1 MYQVLVPGTKYVR
14 QGIIYLVAIGHQVS
28 GIVNPFS
35 GIMNWSPGIRCQ
47 VPGIKY
53 KVPGIIYPV
62 ARNWSPVSGIG
73 NQYQELVNSI
83 RDWSPVSRIGHQVLG
98 IRYRVPGVNCQVW
111 GIRCQVSSTSTQVL
125 GTSYVQVLWI
135 RTQVSSC
142 KLQRP
147 IAKFQASSDRVEGW
161 RVLTL
166 PRGAQWCKISRRWKG
181 AKFHP
186 SAAASC
192 QLSFILPKLPLP
204 LYLLQWTL
212 IKGEGSVYL
221 TSLY

>member
-1 MYQVLVPGTKYVR
+1 MYQVLVPGTKYVM

-53 KVPGIIYPV
+53 KVPGVIYPV

-98 IRYRVPGVNCQVW
+98 IRYRVAGVNYQV
-111 GIRCQVSSTSTQVL
+111 
-125 GTSYVQVLWI
+125 
-135 RTQVSSC
+135 
-142 KLQRP
+142 
-147 IAKFQASSDRVEGW
+147 
-161 RVLTL
+161 
-166 PRGAQWCKISRRWKG
+166 
-181 AKFHP
+181 
-186 SAAASC
+186 
-192 QLSFILPKLPLP
+192 
-204 LYLLQWTL
+204 
-212 IKGEGSVYL
+212 
-221 TSLY
+221 